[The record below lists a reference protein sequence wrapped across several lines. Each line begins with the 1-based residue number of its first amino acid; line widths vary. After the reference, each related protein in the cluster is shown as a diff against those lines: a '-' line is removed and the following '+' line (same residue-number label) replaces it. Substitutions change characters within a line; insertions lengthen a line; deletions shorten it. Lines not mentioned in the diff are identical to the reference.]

1 MAEVQDG
8 MAARQWS
15 WVQPG
20 LCMCSH
26 SPHSYRSTSILI
38 IIHLRLK
45 KKVFWGNLCLL
56 HEAACSAEGVLL
68 SNFTSMRSWGLNL
81 IALPFF
87 LTDASQM
94 GDVYILTLLA
104 NGKQRARTVKVG
116 SHQKMQRILQKLKSL
131 SPYFFLHL
139 YLDISKCERF
149 PISVKP

>member
-1 MAEVQDG
+1 MELS
-8 MAARQWS
+8 AAWALHVLS
-15 WVQPG
+15 QPSQ
-20 LCMCSH
+20 LQKH
-26 SPHSYRSTSILI
+26 QYFNNYPFEI
-38 IIHLRLK
+38 K